1 MPKVRD
7 GRFQMIQSFNPG
19 DGSMNPIGSGEHV
32 VHEGECVISIA
43 DAAGH
48 FWKTIWDDPANAE
61 VKRVRGSPHVLLT
74 GDRIHVREIRT
85 GSEMGETEQRHRFR
99 RKGIPI
105 HFEMLVQENDKSLG
119 GKSFILT
126 IEGRVTQGKIPDDG
140 VIKCPMMPQDR
151 AGELR
156 IQVGDDLRVYPLVF
170 GHLDPA
176 HTPSGARGRLQNLGR
191 LGTMTDDESLD
202 AALKRFQRENG
213 LSETGKLDNVT
224 ASKLAEVHG
233 S

>member
-1 MPKVRD
+1 
-7 GRFQMIQSFNPG
+7 MIQPSHSGSGSTNPV
-19 DGSMNPIGSGEHV
+19 GSGEYV
-32 VHEGECVISIA
+32 VSEGECVISIA

-48 FWKTIWDDPANAE
+48 FWKTIWDDAANAE
-61 VKRVRGSPHVLLT
+61 VKRVRGSPHVLMA
-74 GDRIHVREIRT
+74 GDRIHVRAIKLGEET
-85 GSEMGETEQRHRFR
+85 GATEQRHRFR

-105 HFEMLVQENDKSLG
+105 NFEMRVEENGQPLRDKAY
-119 GKSFILT
+119 ILI
-126 IEGRVTQGKIPDDG
+126 IEGRVTKGKIPADG

-151 AGELR
+151 LGELR
-156 IQVGDDLRVYPLVF
+156 IQVGEHLRVYPLAF

-191 LGTMTDDESLD
+191 LGAVADEEAL
-202 AALKRFQRENG
+202 AAGLKRFQKDNG
-213 LSETGKLDNVT
+213 LGETGELDAAT